1 MRKNARFKIFSYF
14 CGIMNTR
21 FIRISLKK
29 RIFISYCL
37 IGLFFFLGEN
47 CYASKR
53 PVFRETVRKASADN
67 STVRG
72 RVVDVSGEPLI
83 GATIREKG
91 GTRGT
96 VTDIEGNFILSVPD
110 SAVLQVSFVG
120 YESIEVSVGG
130 RKTLEIQL
138 RENTVMLDN
147 VIITAL
153 GLEKKEAS
161 LAYSIQK
168 VKGEELTR
176 MKEVNM
182 ITALAGKAA
191 GVQINKNSSGIGG
204 SAKVSLR
211 GIRSASGDNQPL
223 YVIDGVPML
232 NIGTEQAYSAI
243 GGTAN
248 AGNRDGG
255 DGISN
260 LNPEDV
266 ESISILKGAPA
277 AALYG
282 SQAANGVI
290 LITTKKGNTAGQRNI
305 HFSTG
310 LTFDKAFSLPKM
322 QNCYGV
328 SDVVDSWG
336 EKTYLP
342 TSNELND
349 FFRTGLTSIT
359 SVSVNYGNEK
369 IQTYFS
375 YANTTGRGIVDK
387 NQLTKHNINLRE
399 TAVMFNQR
407 LKLDGNVNV
416 MRQIVKNKPVSGG
429 FYMNPLVGLYRFPR
443 GEDLSYYKDN
453 YEIYDPERKLGIQN
467 WHTFTE
473 DFEQNPYW
481 IQNRIQSKETRMRS
495 IISLSA
501 NLRINSWLTVQ
512 ARGSVD
518 YISDKMRQKFYAST
532 APALCGANGRYI
544 EMDYQE
550 TLIYGDVMAM
560 GKRKWEDFAL
570 DVAIG
575 GSINDKNVNS
585 TRYDSKNASL
595 KYANVF
601 NLANIVM
608 NGSASIDQK
617 IDSRRQLQSVFGT
630 AQVGYQDKV
639 FLDLTARNDWASTL
653 AYTSHEKSGFFYPS
667 AGLSFLIDKWIQ
679 LPEWISFAK
688 LRGTYSKVG
697 NDIPQFIT
705 NSVSHITAGGELQ
718 ANDAAPFKEMEPEM
732 THSVEVGT
740 EWRFFQS
747 RLGFNLTYYR
757 TNTHNQFFKLPALAG
772 DMYAYRYVN
781 AGDIQNRGWEL
792 TVDATPVLTP
802 DFTWKTSLNFSSN
815 RNKIKELHE
824 ELKELVYGPSSFSSS
839 YAMKLVKGGS
849 IGDIYGKAFVRDAEG
864 NIVYQTEG
872 DHKGL
877 PAVEGEGNT
886 IKVGNA
892 NPRFIMGWNHTFSYK
907 GFSLYFLLDWR
918 YGGKILSQTQA
929 EMDLYG
935 VSQVTALARDR
946 GYVILEGQQIDNV
959 KGFYKNIVGGRAG
972 VTEYYMYDATN
983 LRLRE
988 VSLNYTF
995 PKKWMQKTKVL
1006 KDLQLAFVARNLCFL
1021 YKKAPFDPDLV
1032 LSTGNDNQGIEVFGM
1047 PTTRSLGFTVKCE
1060 F

>member
-1 MRKNARFKIFSYF
+1 
-14 CGIMNTR
+14 MNTR

-277 AALYG
+277 AVLYG

-305 HFSTG
+305 YFSTG

-336 EKTYLP
+336 EKAYLP

-946 GYVILEGQQIDNV
+946 GYVTLEGQQIDNV

>member
-1 MRKNARFKIFSYF
+1 
-14 CGIMNTR
+14 MNTR

-305 HFSTG
+305 YFSTG

-336 EKTYLP
+336 EKAYLP

-453 YEIYDPERKLGIQN
+453 YEIYDSERKLGIQN

-560 GKRKWEDFAL
+560 GKRKWEDFTL

-946 GYVILEGQQIDNV
+946 GYVTLEGQQIDNV

>member
-1 MRKNARFKIFSYF
+1 
-14 CGIMNTR
+14 MNTR

-153 GLEKKEAS
+153 GLEKKEVS

-305 HFSTG
+305 YFSTG

-336 EKTYLP
+336 EKAYLP

-667 AGLSFLIDKWIQ
+667 AALSFLIDKWIQ

-747 RLGFNLTYYR
+747 RLGSNLTYYR

-935 VSQVTALARDR
+935 VPQVTALARDR
-946 GYVILEGQQIDNV
+946 GYVTLEGQQIDNV

>member
-1 MRKNARFKIFSYF
+1 
-14 CGIMNTR
+14 MNTR

-67 STVRG
+67 SIVRG

-232 NIGTEQAYSAI
+232 NIGTEQAYSVI

-305 HFSTG
+305 YFSTG

-336 EKTYLP
+336 EKAYLP

-757 TNTHNQFFKLPALAG
+757 TNTHSQFFKLPALAG

-815 RNKIKELHE
+815 RNEIKELHE

-946 GYVILEGQQIDNV
+946 GYVTLEGQQIDNV

>member
-1 MRKNARFKIFSYF
+1 
-14 CGIMNTR
+14 MNTR

-305 HFSTG
+305 YFSTG

-387 NQLTKHNINLRE
+387 TQLTKHNINLRE

-560 GKRKWEDFAL
+560 GKRKWEDFTL

-907 GFSLYFLLDWR
+907 GFSLYLLLDWR

-946 GYVILEGQQIDNV
+946 GYVTLEGQQIDNV

>member
-1 MRKNARFKIFSYF
+1 
-14 CGIMNTR
+14 MNTR

-182 ITALAGKAA
+182 ITALAGKVA

-946 GYVILEGQQIDNV
+946 GYVTLEGQQIDNV

>member
-1 MRKNARFKIFSYF
+1 
-14 CGIMNTR
+14 MNTR

-153 GLEKKEAS
+153 GLEKKEVS

-305 HFSTG
+305 YFSTG

-336 EKTYLP
+336 EKAYLP
-342 TSNELND
+342 ISNELND

-560 GKRKWEDFAL
+560 GKRKWEDFTL

-946 GYVILEGQQIDNV
+946 GYVTLEGQQIDNV

>member
-1 MRKNARFKIFSYF
+1 
-14 CGIMNTR
+14 MNTR

-305 HFSTG
+305 YFSTG

-336 EKTYLP
+336 EKAYLP
-342 TSNELND
+342 ISNELND

-399 TAVMFNQR
+399 TVVMFNQR

-560 GKRKWEDFAL
+560 GKRKWEDFTL

-946 GYVILEGQQIDNV
+946 GYVTLEGQQIDNV

>member
-1 MRKNARFKIFSYF
+1 
-14 CGIMNTR
+14 MNTR

-305 HFSTG
+305 YFSTG

-560 GKRKWEDFAL
+560 GKRKWEDFTL

-907 GFSLYFLLDWR
+907 GFSLYLLLDWR

-946 GYVILEGQQIDNV
+946 GYVTLEGQQIDNV

>member
-1 MRKNARFKIFSYF
+1 
-14 CGIMNTR
+14 MNTR

-429 FYMNPLVGLYRFPR
+429 FYMNPLVGLYRFPS

-946 GYVILEGQQIDNV
+946 GYVTLEGQQIDNV

>member
-1 MRKNARFKIFSYF
+1 
-14 CGIMNTR
+14 MNTR

-305 HFSTG
+305 YFSTG

-336 EKTYLP
+336 EKAYLP

-453 YEIYDPERKLGIQN
+453 YEIYDPERKLGVQN

-747 RLGFNLTYYR
+747 RLGFQLTYYR

-918 YGGKILSQTQA
+918 YGSLR
-929 EMDLYG
+929 G
-935 VSQVTALARDR
+935 VPSDS
-946 GYVILEGQQIDNV
+946 
-959 KGFYKNIVGGRAG
+959 AG
-972 VTEYYMYDATN
+972 
-983 LRLRE
+983 
-988 VSLNYTF
+988 S
-995 PKKWMQKTKVL
+995 
-1006 KDLQLAFVARNLCFL
+1006 
-1021 YKKAPFDPDLV
+1021 
-1032 LSTGNDNQGIEVFGM
+1032 
-1047 PTTRSLGFTVKCE
+1047 
-1060 F
+1060 

>member
-1 MRKNARFKIFSYF
+1 
-14 CGIMNTR
+14 MNTR

-305 HFSTG
+305 YFSTG

-336 EKTYLP
+336 EKAYLP

-407 LKLDGNVNV
+407 LRLDGNVNV

-481 IQNRIQSKETRMRS
+481 IQNRIQSKETR
-495 IISLSA
+495 
-501 NLRINSWLTVQ
+501 
-512 ARGSVD
+512 SVD

-849 IGDIYGKAFVRDAEG
+849 IGDIYGKAFVRDVEG

-946 GYVILEGQQIDNV
+946 GYVTLEGQQIDNV

>member
-1 MRKNARFKIFSYF
+1 
-14 CGIMNTR
+14 MNTR

-918 YGGKILSQTQA
+918 YGGKILSQTHA

>member
-1 MRKNARFKIFSYF
+1 
-14 CGIMNTR
+14 MNTR

-305 HFSTG
+305 YFSTG

-336 EKTYLP
+336 EKAYLP
-342 TSNELND
+342 ISNELND

-560 GKRKWEDFAL
+560 GKRKWEDFTL

-718 ANDAAPFKEMEPEM
+718 TNDAAPFKEMEPEM

-946 GYVILEGQQIDNV
+946 GYVTLEGQQIDNV

>member
-1 MRKNARFKIFSYF
+1 
-14 CGIMNTR
+14 MNTR

-290 LITTKKGNTAGQRNI
+290 LITTKNGNTAGQRNI

>member
-1 MRKNARFKIFSYF
+1 
-14 CGIMNTR
+14 MNTR

-336 EKTYLP
+336 EKAYLP

-946 GYVILEGQQIDNV
+946 GYVTLEGQQIDNV

-972 VTEYYMYDATN
+972 VTEYYMYDASN

>member
-1 MRKNARFKIFSYF
+1 
-14 CGIMNTR
+14 MNTR

-305 HFSTG
+305 YFSTG

-336 EKTYLP
+336 EKAYLP
-342 TSNELND
+342 ISNELND

-560 GKRKWEDFAL
+560 GKRKWEDFTL

-653 AYTSHEKSGFFYPS
+653 AYISHEKSGFFYPS

-946 GYVILEGQQIDNV
+946 GYVTLEGQQIDNV

>member
-1 MRKNARFKIFSYF
+1 
-14 CGIMNTR
+14 MNTR

-305 HFSTG
+305 YFSTG

-336 EKTYLP
+336 EKAYLP
-342 TSNELND
+342 ISNELND

-608 NGSASIDQK
+608 NSSASIDQK

-688 LRGTYSKVG
+688 LRGIYSKVG

-946 GYVILEGQQIDNV
+946 GYVTLEGQQIDNV

>member
-1 MRKNARFKIFSYF
+1 M
-14 CGIMNTR
+14 
-21 FIRISLKK
+21 KK

-849 IGDIYGKAFVRDAEG
+849 IGDIYGKAFVRDVEG

-946 GYVILEGQQIDNV
+946 GYVTLEGQQIDNV

>member
-1 MRKNARFKIFSYF
+1 
-14 CGIMNTR
+14 MNTR

-168 VKGEELTR
+168 VKVEELTR

-305 HFSTG
+305 YFSTG

-336 EKTYLP
+336 EKAYLP
-342 TSNELND
+342 ISNELND

-560 GKRKWEDFAL
+560 GKRKWEDFTL

-757 TNTHNQFFKLPALAG
+757 TNTHNQFFKLPAFAG

-864 NIVYQTEG
+864 NIVYQIEG

-946 GYVILEGQQIDNV
+946 GYVTLEGQQIDNV

>member
-1 MRKNARFKIFSYF
+1 
-14 CGIMNTR
+14 MNTR

-387 NQLTKHNINLRE
+387 NQLTKHNINLRD

>member
-1 MRKNARFKIFSYF
+1 
-14 CGIMNTR
+14 MNTR

-305 HFSTG
+305 YFSTG

-336 EKTYLP
+336 EKAYLP
-342 TSNELND
+342 ISNELND

-918 YGGKILSQTQA
+918 YGGKILSQAQA

-946 GYVILEGQQIDNV
+946 GYVTLEGQQIDNV

>member
-1 MRKNARFKIFSYF
+1 
-14 CGIMNTR
+14 MNTR

-336 EKTYLP
+336 EKAYLP

-718 ANDAAPFKEMEPEM
+718 ANDAAPVKEMEPEM

-946 GYVILEGQQIDNV
+946 GYVTLEGQQIDNV

>member
-907 GFSLYFLLDWR
+907 GFSLYLLLDWR

-946 GYVILEGQQIDNV
+946 GYVTLEGQQIDNV

>member
-1 MRKNARFKIFSYF
+1 
-14 CGIMNTR
+14 MNTR

-232 NIGTEQAYSAI
+232 NIGTEQAYSTI

-336 EKTYLP
+336 EKAYLP

-946 GYVILEGQQIDNV
+946 GYVTLEGQQIDNV